1 MKELDTNLL
10 ITISYFGINT
20 QQRKLQEE
28 VFELQEAI
36 YNLENSTLDTY
47 EKRLEQFK
55 KELADVHNLLR
66 QFQLEYAIEDE
77 ELLIDRIN
85 KSNRTIKRVKEGYYK
100 KGQ

>member
-1 MKELDTNLL
+1 MKELDTNLM
-10 ITISYFGINT
+10 ITIGYFGINN

-36 YNLENSTLDTY
+36 YNLENSTLNTY
-47 EKRLEQFK
+47 EKCLDHFK

-77 ELLIDRIN
+77 ELMIDRVN
-85 KSNRTIKRVKEGYYK
+85 KSNRTLNRIKEGYYK
-100 KGQ
+100 KG

>member
-10 ITISYFGINT
+10 ITISYFGVNN

-28 VFELQEAI
+28 IFELQEAI
-36 YNLENSTLDTY
+36 YDLENSTLDTY
-47 EKRLEQFK
+47 EKCLDHFK
-55 KELADVHNLLR
+55 KELADVHNILR

-77 ELLIDRIN
+77 ELAIERVN

-100 KGQ
+100 KG

>member
-10 ITISYFGINT
+10 ITMSYFGVNT

-28 VFELQEAI
+28 IFELQEAI

-47 EKRLEQFK
+47 EEALKNFK
-55 KELADVHNLLR
+55 KELADVHNILR

-77 ELLIDRIN
+77 ELTIERVN

-100 KGQ
+100 KG